1 MLEFEENPKQKIA
14 IFHEWSILTQ
24 FCWEQYEKSLNWP
37 KPWLGSFWR
46 WACVRMK
53 YKQDWLWL
61 TAGAKCLQAISTI
74 SRHSLGSCKSE
85 IWTRFASFDWLPV
98 QNVSKLSQLWQKRD
112 DFVPTCFSQNDTVF
126 HKTTHKDEIV
136 LGGFRQND
144 WGLGKKG
151 FANIPDVFHT
161 LQAFE
166 DAFEDAHLFPF
177 LPQRLELHPCKYQIH
192 KKCFFFF

>member
-1 MLEFEENPKQKIA
+1 M
-14 IFHEWSILTQ
+14 
-24 FCWEQYEKSLNWP
+24 
-37 KPWLGSFWR
+37 
-46 WACVRMK
+46 
-53 YKQDWLWL
+53 
-61 TAGAKCLQAISTI
+61 
-74 SRHSLGSCKSE
+74 
-85 IWTRFASFDWLPV
+85 
-98 QNVSKLSQLWQKRD
+98 
-112 DFVPTCFSQNDTVF
+112 PTCFPQNDTVF

-136 LGGFRQND
+136 LGCFRQND

-192 KKCFFFF
+192 KKWFFSSFNLSKNHYDLLLKSLSLSLCDFHFHTFKFTTY